1 MLNGRGRY
9 RLRFVKQKVLL
20 LLLFGP
26 LWSIERREQQ
36 ACVRGLFDLLIHGS
50 VVLMGQGEF
59 EKLK

>member
-36 ACVRGLFDLLIHGS
+36 ACVRGVVRSSYTRLCGFDGAGG
-50 VVLMGQGEF
+50 V
-59 EKLK
+59 

>member
-9 RLRFVKQKVLL
+9 RLRFVKQIVLL

-26 LWSIERREQQ
+26 LWSIERSEQQ